1 MDRKSIIVLVACFA
15 LLMLWS
21 TVIVPKLYP
30 PKPLP
35 PGATNAA
42 PSTATQVLPTA
53 AVTVPPPSAIP
64 AAPTTAPALEVNPSV
79 PEQLLVL
86 TNGDARYTF
95 TSHGGA
101 LKQVELVD
109 YPETVA
115 ARRGHPPQTAGLATL
130 NAKAPVAVFTV
141 LATPPVEGDGLFSL
155 TTNTA
160 TGVRAEK
167 RLTNG
172 LVWVKEFTL
181 GSNYL
186 LTATVRLENH
196 SSNALFLPAQE
207 WVVGTAIPVSG
218 QGSAWASLGLMW
230 YNGAKTE
237 EIVGASHFSPR
248 GFACM
253 PRVPPTEYRGG
264 SNNVVWAAAH
274 NQFFALVAMPEQ
286 PADQVVLRQVNLPR
300 PDAEELRQDP
310 QAEQNPVGYVTT
322 LVYPSLTLPPEK
334 SIERKVY
341 LYAGPKEY
349 RTLVRIASR
358 FNNNELDKL
367 MGFGWFGFFAKA
379 LLLSMNWVHHSLHF
393 SYGWAIIA
401 ITVIIKI
408 LFWPLTQASTRSMK
422 RMQELGP
429 QMKALQEKYKDD
441 PQKLS
446 QKQWEFW
453 KKNKVNPMG
462 GCLPM
467 LLQMPVLIGF
477 FYMIRSAIELRGQPF
492 LWVADLAKPD
502 TLFVVPGL
510 GLPFNLLPL
519 LMAGTSVWQA
529 HLTPM
534 SAGTDPM
541 QQKMMRY
548 MPVIMVAIFYGMPAG
563 LTLYY
568 TVQSLLSVVQTKL
581 TRTQPAPA
589 PAAPVLTAPQKKRK

>member
-15 LLMLWS
+15 LLMVWS

-30 PKPLP
+30 PKPVP
-35 PGATNAA
+35 PGATNTMATA
-42 PSTATQVLPTA
+42 QPSAFTNA
-53 AVTVPPPSAIP
+53 AVPASASP
-64 AAPTTAPALEVNPSV
+64 ADAPMPAEGPKLEINTNAPE
-79 PEQLLVL
+79 ELLVV
-86 TNGDARYTF
+86 TNTDARYTF
-95 TSHGGA
+95 TSHGGG
-101 LKQVELVD
+101 LKLVELVG

-115 ARRGHPPQTAGLATL
+115 SRRDKRPETNGFATL
-130 NAKAPVAVFTV
+130 NAQATMPTLAVLANPPVA
-141 LATPPVEGDGLFSL
+141 GDGVFAL
-155 TTNTA
+155 TKTA
-160 TGVRAEK
+160 TGVRATK
-167 RLTNG
+167 SLDNG
-172 LVWVKEFTL
+172 LTWTKEFGL

-186 LTATVRLENH
+186 VTATVRLENH
-196 SSNALFLPAQE
+196 STNTLSLAPQE
-207 WVVGTAIPVSG
+207 WVVGLATLMADQVGGMTPVG
-218 QGSAWASLGLMW
+218 MMW

-237 EIVGASHFSPR
+237 DVVGDSYFSPR

-274 NQFFALVAMPEQ
+274 NQFFALVAMLQ
-286 PADQVVLRQVNLPR
+286 KPAEQVVVRKIDLPR
-300 PDAEELRQDP
+300 PDAEDLRRNP
-310 QAEQNPVGYVTT
+310 KAVPNPVGYMTT
-322 LVYPSLTLPPEK
+322 LVYPALTLEPGK
-334 SIERKVY
+334 AMERGVS

-349 RTLVRIASR
+349 RTLVSIASQ
-358 FNNNELDKL
+358 FNNNELDRL
-367 MGFGWFGFFAKA
+367 MGFGWFGFFAKS
-379 LLLSMNWVHHSLHF
+379 LLLGMNWVHHTLRF
-393 SYGWAIIA
+393 SYGWSIIF

-422 RMQELGP
+422 RMQELAP
-429 QMKALQEKYKDD
+429 QMKEMQAKYKDD

-492 LWVADLAKPD
+492 LWVVDLAKPD
-502 TLFVVPGL
+502 TLFTIPGL
-510 GLPFNLLPL
+510 GIPFNLLPL

-548 MPVIMVAIFYGMPAG
+548 MPVIMVVIFYSMPAG

-581 TRTQPAPA
+581 TKTKPAPA
-589 PAAPVLTAPQKKRK
+589 AAAPVLTPPQKKRK

>member
-30 PKPLP
+30 PKPVP
-35 PGATNAA
+35 PGATNPV
-42 PSTATQVLPTA
+42 PSTATQVLTNA
-53 AVTVPPPSAIP
+53 TVTVPPPSAAPP
-64 AAPTTAPALEVNPSV
+64 APATAPVLEVNTSA
-79 PEQLLVL
+79 PEELLVL
-86 TNGDARYTF
+86 TNEDARYTF
-95 TSHGGA
+95 TSHGGG

-115 ARRGHPPQTAGLATL
+115 ERRGQQPQTAGLATL
-130 NAKAPVAVFTV
+130 NAKATVAMLAV
-141 LATPPVEGDGLFSL
+141 LANPPVEGDGIFSL
-155 TTNTA
+155 TKTA

-167 RLTNG
+167 ALTNG
-172 LVWVKEFTL
+172 LVWVKEFAL

-186 LTATVRLENH
+186 VTATVRLENH
-196 SSNALFLPAQE
+196 SSNTLTLPAQE
-207 WVVGTAIPVSG
+207 WVVGTATPM
-218 QGSAWASLGLMW
+218 SAEASTFATLGMIW

-237 EIVGASHFSPR
+237 DVAGPSHFSPR

-274 NQFFALVAMPEQ
+274 NQFFALVAMTEQ
-286 PADQVVLRQVNLPR
+286 PADQVVLRKVDLPR
-300 PDAEELRQDP
+300 PDAEELRQNP
-310 QAEQNPVGYVTT
+310 RTEQNPVGYVTT

-334 SIERKVY
+334 SFERKVY

-358 FNNNELDKL
+358 FNNNELDRL

-379 LLLSMNWVHHSLHF
+379 LLLSMNWVHHTLHF

-401 ITVIIKI
+401 ITIIIKI

-429 QMKALQEKYKDD
+429 QMKELQAKYKDE

-477 FYMIRSAIELRGQPF
+477 FYMIRSAIELRGQSF

-502 TLFVVPGL
+502 TLFVIPGL
-510 GLPFNLLPL
+510 GIPFNLLPL

-534 SAGTDPM
+534 SAGADPM

-548 MPVIMVAIFYGMPAG
+548 MPVIMVVIFYSLPAG

-581 TRTQPAPA
+581 TKTKPAPA
-589 PAAPVLTAPQKKRK
+589 PAAPVLTPPQKKRK

>member
-15 LLMLWS
+15 LLMVWS

-30 PKPLP
+30 PKPVP
-35 PGATNAA
+35 PGATNTMATAQPGALTNAAVPATAPPAAA
-42 PSTATQVLPTA
+42 PLPAEGPKLEINTN
-53 AVTVPPPSAIP
+53 
-64 AAPTTAPALEVNPSV
+64 APE
-79 PEQLLVL
+79 ELLVV
-86 TNGDARYTF
+86 TNADARYTF
-95 TSHGGA
+95 TSHGGG
-101 LKQVELVD
+101 LKLVELVD

-115 ARRGHPPQTAGLATL
+115 SRRDQRPETNGFATL
-130 NAKAPVAVFTV
+130 NAQATAPTLAV
-141 LATPPVEGDGLFSL
+141 LANPPVEGDGVFAL
-155 TTNTA
+155 TKTA
-160 TGVRAEK
+160 TGVRATK
-167 RLTNG
+167 SLDNG
-172 LVWVKEFTL
+172 LTWTKEFGL

-186 LTATVRLENH
+186 VTATVRLENH
-196 SSNALFLPAQE
+196 STNTLSLPAQE
-207 WVVGTAIPVSG
+207 WVVGLATLMADQVGGMTPVG
-218 QGSAWASLGLMW
+218 MMW

-237 EIVGASHFSPR
+237 DVVGDSYFSPR

-274 NQFFALVAMPEQ
+274 NQFFALVAMLQ
-286 PADQVVLRQVNLPR
+286 KPAEQVVLRKIDLPR
-300 PDAEELRQDP
+300 PDAEDLRRNP
-310 QAEQNPVGYVTT
+310 KAVPNPVGYMTT
-322 LVYPSLTLPPEK
+322 LVYPALTLEPGK
-334 SIERKVY
+334 AMERGVS

-349 RTLVRIASR
+349 RTLVSIASQ
-358 FNNNELDKL
+358 FNNNELDRL
-367 MGFGWFGFFAKA
+367 MGFGWFGFFAKS
-379 LLLSMNWVHHSLHF
+379 LLLGMNWVHHTLHF
-393 SYGWAIIA
+393 SYGWSIIL

-422 RMQELGP
+422 RMQELAP
-429 QMKALQEKYKDD
+429 QMKEMQAKYKDD

-492 LWVADLAKPD
+492 LWVVDLAKPD
-502 TLFVVPGL
+502 TLFTIPGL
-510 GLPFNLLPL
+510 GIPFNLLPL

-548 MPVIMVAIFYGMPAG
+548 MPVIMVVIFYSLPAG

-581 TRTQPAPA
+581 TKTKPAPA
-589 PAAPVLTAPQKKRK
+589 AAAPVLTPPQKKRK